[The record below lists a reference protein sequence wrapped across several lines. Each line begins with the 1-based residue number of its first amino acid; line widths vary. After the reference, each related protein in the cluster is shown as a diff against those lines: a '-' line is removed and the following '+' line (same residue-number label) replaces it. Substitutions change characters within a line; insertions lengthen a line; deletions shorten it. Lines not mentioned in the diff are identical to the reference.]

1 MDFNSKPSYVMLMDI
16 NSCFATIEQ
25 QANPFLR
32 GRPIVVAAYTSASGA
47 ILAASYE
54 AKKLG
59 IKTGMR
65 VADGKSICPSLK
77 ILLPD
82 PHKYRFV
89 HLKLAKIISEYTDDF
104 AAKSIDEF
112 FLNLKDY
119 PALKNK
125 SMQGV
130 AGQIKEKIKTEIGEW
145 ITVSIG
151 IAPNRYLAKIAAN
164 IKKPD
169 GLVEIN
175 KDNFLEVYSKLKL
188 TDLTGIKVGNARR
201 LNSMG
206 IYTVLDFYQSP
217 IWKLKA
223 AFHSIT
229 GLYWHTR
236 LRGYEIDK
244 EEFKRRSYGNSVAI
258 GRDVKTKAELSP
270 ILARLTEKTAF
281 RLRQADYKARCVH
294 LAIVYKDGT
303 FWHKG
308 GLLQY
313 DLESSQEIFRVAL
326 NLLSIASPKK
336 SVRNIAVSVFSLVK
350 HDSYQPDLF
359 EKVSE
364 NKDLTKASDLIN
376 KKWGDFTLHLGR
388 SLLSKSDV
396 KDRIAFGG
404 VKELEGLQSRQP

>member
-1 MDFNSKPSYVMLMDI
+1 MLMDI

-32 GRPIVVAAYTSASGA
+32 GRPIVVAAYTSPSGA

-65 VADGKSICPSLK
+65 VADGKSIYPSLK
-77 ILLPD
+77 VLLPD

-112 FLNLKDY
+112 VLNLEGY
-119 PALKNK
+119 PSLKNK
-125 SMQGV
+125 SMQSV
-130 AGQIKEKIKTEIGEW
+130 ALEIKQKIKTEIGEW
-145 ITVSIG
+145 VTVSIG

-169 GLVEIN
+169 GLTEIN

-188 TDLTGIKVGNARR
+188 TDLTGIKAGNARR

-206 IYTVLDFYQSP
+206 IYTVLEFYESP

-244 EEFKRRSYGNSVAI
+244 EGFKRRSYGNSVAL
-258 GRDVKTKAELSP
+258 GRDLKTKAELAP
-270 ILARLTEKTAF
+270 VLARLTEKMAA
-281 RLRQADYKARCVH
+281 RARQGGFKARGIH
-294 LAIVYKDGT
+294 LAISYKDGT
-303 FWHKG
+303 YWHMG
-308 GLLQY
+308 GLGERY
-313 DLESSQEIFRVAL
+313 
-326 NLLSIASPKK
+326 LLSTEAAFKAAMRLLNIASPNKA
-336 SVRNIAVSVFSLVK
+336 VRNIAVSVF
-350 HDSYQPDLF
+350 
-359 EKVSE
+359 
-364 NKDLTKASDLIN
+364 DLTKETSLQLGFFEDAIKNEKLTKATDEIN

-388 SLLSKSDV
+388 SFQGSSDV
-396 KDRIAFGG
+396 KDRIAFGTPP
-404 VKELEGLQSRQP
+404 LNT